1 MLTHLDLPDSVRPTE
16 EPRRDS
22 NSMIVRSR
30 AIRQED
36 HVEEAKGDRGIP
48 KPKAAKGESM
58 FGLCCRRHVHT
69 EVE

>member
-1 MLTHLDLPDSVRPTE
+1 MDRKDLKQFERLLGMLTHLDLPDSVRPTE

-22 NSMIVRSR
+22 DMMIVRSR

-48 KPKAAKGESM
+48 KPNHQS
-58 FGLCCRRHVHT
+58 LNL
-69 EVE
+69 